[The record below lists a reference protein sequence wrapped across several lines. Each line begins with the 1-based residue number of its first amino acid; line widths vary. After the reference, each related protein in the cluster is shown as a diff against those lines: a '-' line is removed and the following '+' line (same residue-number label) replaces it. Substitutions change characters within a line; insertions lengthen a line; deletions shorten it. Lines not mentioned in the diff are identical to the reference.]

1 MKNIVI
7 LGGGTA
13 GWMTANLLQK
23 KWRQR
28 GIQISV
34 VESPDIG
41 IIGVG
46 EGSTPLLKEFFDSL
60 EISESEWMPQC
71 NATYKNGI
79 SFNDWSTVPGYES
92 YFHPFPCSLDFATF
106 GFLYKYTELRRKGA
120 DVLAHPNRFS
130 LMAGLTE
137 RKLAPLPAENFPF
150 HFQYGYHFDSV
161 LIGKFLREK
170 AKESGVSH
178 IEATVEKV
186 EQESDGS
193 IKSLLLNT
201 GQILSG
207 DFFVDCSGF
216 ASILLQKTLK
226 VPFVSFSENLFND
239 SAVAIPTDIE
249 TEIPAE
255 TLSTALSNGWA
266 WKIPLTNRFGN
277 GYVFSSKYC
286 SPDEAE
292 TELRSH
298 LNILESDVEAR
309 HLKMKVGR
317 VQETWA
323 KNCVAVGL
331 SQGFIE
337 PLEATA
343 LQFVYS
349 TIEQFSQALEE
360 GNFSG
365 KNRDEFNAR
374 MNANFEGVRDYIVLH
389 YKTNSRSDSQYWID
403 NRENQ
408 KISDNLRAMI
418 ECWYA
423 IEDTQ
428 EALTRLNIGSYY
440 SQRSWTCLLA
450 GVGVFPKQENLVIPD
465 KESVGMAMKDLKYV
479 DDFIKGCSMN
489 FESHGKLLSRQV

>member
-23 KWRQR
+23 KWRHH

-60 EISESEWMPQC
+60 EISESEWMPRC

-79 SFNDWSTVPGYES
+79 SFHDWSTVPGYES

-106 GFLYKYTELRRKGA
+106 GFLYKYTELRRKGV

-137 RKLAPLPAENFPF
+137 RKLAPLPSENFPF

-170 AKESGVSH
+170 AKEVGVSH

-226 VPFVSFSENLFND
+226 VPFLSFAENLFND

-249 TEIPAE
+249 KEVPAE

-360 GNFSG
+360 GNFSE
-365 KNRDEFNAR
+365 KNRDEFNER

-389 YKTNSRSDSQYWID
+389 YKTNSRIDSQYWID

-408 KISDNLRAMI
+408 KISNNLRAMI

-428 EALTRLNIGSYY
+428 AALTRLNIGSYY

-450 GVGVFPKQENLVIPD
+450 GVGIFPKQANLVSPD
-465 KESVGMAMKDLKYV
+465 EEKAGKAMEDLKYV
-479 DDFIKGCSMN
+479 DDFIKGSSMN
-489 FESHGKLLSRQV
+489 FKSHNKLLSEQV

>member
-226 VPFVSFSENLFND
+226 VPFVGFAENLFND

-365 KNRDEFNAR
+365 ENRDEFNAR

-465 KESVGMAMKDLKYV
+465 KENVGMAMKDLKYV
-479 DDFIKGCSMN
+479 DDFIKGCSLN
-489 FESHGKLLSRQV
+489 FKSHGKLLSKQV

>member
-170 AKESGVSH
+170 AKESGVCH

-226 VPFVSFSENLFND
+226 VPFVSFAENLFND

-365 KNRDEFNAR
+365 ENRDEFNAR

-408 KISDNLRAMI
+408 KISHNLRSMI

-450 GVGVFPKQENLVIPD
+450 GVGVFPKQENLVTPD
-465 KESVGMAMKDLKYV
+465 EGKVGMAMKDLKYV

-489 FESHGKLLSRQV
+489 FKSHGKLLSKQV

>member
-226 VPFVSFSENLFND
+226 VPCVSFSENLFND

>member
-23 KWRQR
+23 KWRHH

-60 EISESEWMPQC
+60 EVSESEWMPRC

-79 SFNDWSTVPGYES
+79 SFIDWSTVPGYES

-106 GFLYKYTELRRKGA
+106 GFLYKYTELRRKGV

-193 IKSLLLNT
+193 IKSLALNT

-226 VPFVSFSENLFND
+226 VPFLSFAENLFND

-249 TEIPAE
+249 TEVPAE

-349 TIEQFSQALEE
+349 TIEQFSQAIEE
-360 GNFSG
+360 GNFSE
-365 KNRDEFNAR
+365 KNRDEFNER
-374 MNANFEGVRDYIVLH
+374 MNANFDGVRDYIVLH

-408 KISDNLRAMI
+408 KISNNLRAMI

-428 EALTRLNIGSYY
+428 AALTRLNIGSYY

-450 GVGVFPKQENLVIPD
+450 GVGVFPKQANLVSPD
-465 KESVGMAMKDLKYV
+465 EEKAGKAMEDLKYV
-479 DDFIKGCSMN
+479 DDFIKGSSMN
-489 FESHGKLLSRQV
+489 FKSHNKLLSEQV

>member
-226 VPFVSFSENLFND
+226 VPFVSFAENLFND
-239 SAVAIPTDIE
+239 SAVAIPTNIE

-286 SPDEAE
+286 SPDDAE

-450 GVGVFPKQENLVIPD
+450 GVGVFPKEENLVIPD
-465 KESVGMAMKDLKYV
+465 KEKAGMAMKDLKYV

-489 FESHGKLLSRQV
+489 FENHGKLLSRQV